1 MSRPAKRGDIFDKE
15 NGLGVDMMRI
25 LHGEQGFTYHAPA
38 YVGDRL
44 TITTT
49 TEDIYAKKG
58 GALEFVVQTT
68 RFETD
73 DGTLCEE
80 ASPLAE
86 IGRTSGRERVWQY
99 V

>member
-68 RFETD
+68 RFEKD
-73 DGTLCEE
+73 EGNLCAE
-80 ASPLAE
+80 ARKQ
-86 IGRTSGRERVWQY
+86 IGRGSGKARVCQS